1 MRVTW
6 VEGITGFRGVSRRVF
21 VFVAFRR
28 LGRVFR
34 VVRSDH
40 AHLETAAHSRQ
51 NGIRAAF
58 RPEARTASE
67 FDSGRAAPGG
77 RAFGDV
83 PVDMR
88 IQAVS
93 AWLMV
98 ATAAAAAAAGPAG
111 AIAATAAA
119 NASAGTANFFAGAA
133 GALRAC
139 SEDSTARAGVAR
151 ELISMRSSAVAAT
164 FRENPRVATAPGI
177 ARTATRPREAA
188 TGRAVARAIP
198 READF
203 DFSAATRTSPTV
215 RASAK
220 VQAISMRGRSQPEV
234 CDASD
239 SGEDRIGRRSCAR
252 AYV

>member
-98 ATAAAAAAAGPAG
+98 
-111 AIAATAAA
+111 ATAAA

-239 SGEDRIGRRSCAR
+239 SEEDRIGRRSCAR

>member
-1 MRVTW
+1 M
-6 VEGITGFRGVSRRVF
+6 
-21 VFVAFRR
+21 
-28 LGRVFR
+28 
-34 VVRSDH
+34 
-40 AHLETAAHSRQ
+40 
-51 NGIRAAF
+51 
-58 RPEARTASE
+58 
-67 FDSGRAAPGG
+67 
-77 RAFGDV
+77 
-83 PVDMR
+83 DMR

-139 SEDSTARAGVAR
+139 SEDSAARAGVAR